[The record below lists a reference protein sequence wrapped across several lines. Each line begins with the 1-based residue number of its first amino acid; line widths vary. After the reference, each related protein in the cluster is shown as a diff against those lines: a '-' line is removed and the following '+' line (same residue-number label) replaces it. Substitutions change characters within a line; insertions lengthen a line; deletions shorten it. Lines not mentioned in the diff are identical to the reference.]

1 MILKQTSQKNSFVSS
16 TVINQAPE
24 IQTRSSQRV
33 TSFNFEQPTE
43 NSNRVLL
50 PMIPVGK
57 DKMNRNQALAISL
70 TELPK
75 SRHSKSR
82 TRQLLKT
89 FKILPLK
96 KTEESWF
103 KVPSFEKLNE
113 LKLEIYRLAPE

>member
-1 MILKQTSQKNSFVSS
+1 
-16 TVINQAPE
+16 
-24 IQTRSSQRV
+24 
-33 TSFNFEQPTE
+33 
-43 NSNRVLL
+43 
-50 PMIPVGK
+50 MIPVGK
-57 DKMNRNQALAISL
+57 DKMNRNQALAKSQ

-113 LKLEIYRLAPE
+113 LKLEIHRVAPE